1 MTVLRRE
8 ISDGEVELEVQAN
21 LKDEAVADFRAALYE
36 ELDRRRRLIRVNLAN
51 VKSVNSAAL
60 GTILLFQKRFR
71 EQGGTVRLERCSE
84 ELRKTFQAI
93 RLDTLI
99 EIA

>member
-1 MTVLRRE
+1 MTVVRKELGA
-8 ISDGEVELEVQAN
+8 GEVELQVQAN
-21 LKDEAVADFRAALYE
+21 LKDEAVAEFRAALYE
-36 ELDRRRRLIRVNLAN
+36 ELDHPRRLIRVNLAR
-51 VKSVNSAAL
+51 VQSINSAAL
-60 GTILLFQKRFR
+60 GTILLFQKRVR
-71 EQGGTVRLERCSE
+71 EAGGAVRLEMCSE